1 VTLFEPDDLESP
13 SPTPSLP
20 VEDLVRLRACVAY
33 DGSAFHGFAV
43 NEGVPT
49 VAGALADAIGRH
61 VGHGVEIVCAGRT
74 DRGVHGRGQVISF
87 DVARAG
93 LDLALLQRSVN
104 RQVAPAVAIRDLV
117 EAEPGFDARFSALAR
132 HYRYLIR
139 NDPVPDPFLASRAW
153 HVEQPLDRYGM
164 ELACDPLI
172 GEHDFAA
179 FCRRPKR
186 TDGSTASLVRRVLG
200 ARWKDEGDGVLRFE
214 VEATA
219 FCHQMVRSI
228 VGTLV
233 DVGLGRLSAG
243 DVSGILRSADRQRAG
258 RLAPAH
264 GLTLWSVDY
273 DGWSS

>member
-1 VTLFEPDDLESP
+1 VTLFEPDDLGRP
-13 SPTPSLP
+13 ADPAP
-20 VEDLVRLRACVAY
+20 EDLVRLRACVAY

-61 VGHGVEIVCAGRT
+61 AGHQVEITCAGRT

-87 DVARAG
+87 DLPSQG

-104 RQVAPAVAIRDLV
+104 RQLAPSVAIRDV
-117 EAEPGFDARFSALAR
+117 VVAEPGFDARFSAHAR

-139 NDPVPDPFLASRAW
+139 NDPVPDPFLANRAW

-186 TDGSTASLVRRVLG
+186 ADGIEASLVRRVLG
-200 ARWKDEGDGVLRFE
+200 ARWKDEDEGVLRFE
-214 VEATA
+214 ISANA

-233 DVGLGRLSAG
+233 EVGLGRLTAG
-243 DVSGILRSADRQRAG
+243 DVSGIVRSGDRQRAG
-258 RLAPAH
+258 QLAPAH
-264 GLTLWSVDY
+264 GLTLWSADY
-273 DGWSS
+273 EGWSS